1 MATKDL
7 GRTPLEAGNTTEYH
21 ETRREV
27 RRQSRHE
34 AKAFCRNAA
43 RDPEFRDAMPAPVA
57 PEHRRPGA
65 CWPSD
70 MHADAIG
77 PVKRWIHRQ
86 VSRPWDD
93 VYSEIRNRFDVRTLA
108 GRHIVEQHLLQ
119 YVDLDG
125 SSLHQLRDLYVDG
138 DGVLR
143 ERDTGYRRFRSERQT
158 ISDRKLARWLSGR
171 KVGRRGDMFLWFVPT
186 GACRI
191 EQREVHRP
199 RADHWGWENVQV
211 SVPISTFRQGRPL
224 SSKEV
229 AFYERLTSSQRDK
242 ASEDLVIGRIPK
254 VGTWSQW
261 FAWLR
266 LKREAKRASSATPLP
281 ADKTA

>member
-43 RDPEFRDAMPAPVA
+43 RDPEFCDAMPAPVA

-86 VSRPWDD
+86 VGRLWDD
-93 VYSEIRNRFDVRTLA
+93 VYSEIRSRFDTRTLA
-108 GRHIVEQHLLQ
+108 GRHIVEQHLLG
-119 YVDLDG
+119 YVDTDG
-125 SSLHQLRDLYVDG
+125 SSLHQLRDLYVDE

-143 ERDTGYRRFRSERQT
+143 ERDTRYHRWFSERQT
-158 ISDRKLARWLSGR
+158 ISDRRFVRWLSGR
-171 KVGRRGDMFLWFVPT
+171 KVGRRGSKLFWFAST
-186 GACRI
+186 GAARI
-191 EQREVHRP
+191 EEREVSRK

-211 SVPISTFRQGRPL
+211 PVPISTFRQGRPL
-224 SSKEV
+224 SFKEI
-229 AFYERLTSSQRDK
+229 AFYERLTSEQR
-242 ASEDLVIGRIPK
+242 ANAGADLVIDRIVRKDRRSVQP
-254 VGTWSQW
+254 Q
-261 FAWLR
+261 L
-266 LKREAKRASSATPLP
+266 LP
-281 ADKTA
+281 IKAA

>member
-27 RRQSRHE
+27 RRQARHE
-34 AKAFCRNAA
+34 AKAFCRNAG

-70 MHADAIG
+70 MHDDRIG

-86 VSRPWDD
+86 VGRPWDD
-93 VYSEIRNRFDVRTLA
+93 VYSEIRTRFDMRALA
-108 GRHIVEQHLLQ
+108 GRHIIDCHLLG

-125 SSLHQLRDLYVDG
+125 SNYHSYRDLYVDA

-143 ERDTGYRRFRSERQT
+143 ERDNGSHRHRSERQT
-158 ISDRKLARWLSGR
+158 ISDRKFTRWLAGR
-171 KVGRRGDMFLWFVPT
+171 KVGRRGSKLFWFVST
-186 GACRI
+186 GAARI
-191 EQREVHRP
+191 EEREVSRK

-211 SVPISTFRQGRPL
+211 PVPISTFRQGCPL
-224 SSKEV
+224 SSKEI
-229 AFYERLTSSQRDK
+229 AFHERLTFSQRTT
-242 ASEDLVIGRIPK
+242 AGEDLVIDRIVKRDRRPWWLLPYRP
-254 VGTWSQW
+254 VGQPPAIT
-261 FAWLR
+261 A
-266 LKREAKRASSATPLP
+266 PLP
-281 ADKTA
+281 ADKAA